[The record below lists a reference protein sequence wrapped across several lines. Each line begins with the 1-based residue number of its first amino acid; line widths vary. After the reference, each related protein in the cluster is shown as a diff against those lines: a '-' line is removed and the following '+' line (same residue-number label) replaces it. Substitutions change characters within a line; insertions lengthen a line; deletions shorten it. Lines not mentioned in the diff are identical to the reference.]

1 MISTANRLFTNW
13 FKRHPARMFL
23 SARLLAA
30 LMLISLLAAS
40 IAPATVSAQGIG
52 PAVELMSRLSPEE
65 KIGQLFLVNFSG
77 TDVSEQSQIYNLI
90 ANYHVGGVV
99 LKAEDDNFVAEKTPQ
114 EAFNLTNALQQVER
128 DSAAN
133 PASSSKPHTYIPL
146 FIGISQEGGGAPND
160 QILSGLTPIPD
171 QMAIGAAWDRS
182 LSEQAGKVMGS
193 ELSALGFNLYL
204 GLTLDVLTLPDPS
217 INADLN
223 TRVFGGDP
231 YWVGEMGRAYLAGL
245 HDGSNGRMAVIAQH
259 FPGRGGSD
267 RPADQEISTVRRS
280 LEELKSIELAP
291 FFALT
296 GATSDPKTIVDGLLV
311 SHIRYQGFQGNIRA
325 TTRPISFDQQALN
338 QILSLPTLAGWRQ
351 NGGLLV
357 SDNLGTQAV
366 RRFYD
371 PDFKNFSARLVARD
385 AFLAGNDLLY
395 MGNIVSFDAPDTYTS
410 VVRTL
415 QFFAQKYREDP
426 AFASRVDESVL
437 RILNIKYRLYS
448 TFAWSVVEAP
458 AANLD
463 KLGLSNEQ
471 VFAIA
476 RQSATLISPAPADF
490 ATVLPSPPNVSDYIV
505 FLTDART
512 ARQCSTCL
520 DKPILAKD
528 AMHVAIQRLYGPSA
542 SGLVT
547 LSHLSSFS
555 FDDLNLLLDDKQ
567 PSPDLLNALG
577 RATWIVI
584 STLDLP
590 DGSPQSIVLRRF
602 LSEKQSLLS
611 SKKVILFSF
620 SAPYY
625 LDATDISKLTAYYGM
640 YSESDPFVEV
650 AARLLFQE
658 ISPAG
663 SLPVSVS
670 GIGYDLIAATAPDP
684 TQVISL
690 SLNLPIPTPAPKAT
704 PTSSATLTSEATLT
718 VEPTAAPLY
727 RVGDTISVRTGAIVD
742 HNQRPVPDGTP
753 VRFTLS
759 QGESGLIQQ
768 VEAVTKTGVAVAA
781 FRLDQPGLIEIH
793 ATSEPAR
800 VSDTLQLNVTKEGA
814 TVIII
819 TPTVEVTPQPVQP
832 TPTPEPTP
840 TPVPTSPLITSN
852 GYPNLFGWSLV
863 VLVMIAGVSL
873 TYWLASQMVD
883 QRWTVRWSLLV
894 LAGGLIPYNY
904 LVLGFPGGGAWL
916 EGRGLPA
923 FLQAVLIGQGI
934 GFAIGWFWRLAAES
948 GDQAQE
954 Q

>member
-1 MISTANRLFTNW
+1 MLSTANSLSYNR
-13 FKRHPARMFL
+13 RQSHPARMSV
-23 SARLLAA
+23 SARLLSA

-40 IAPATVSAQGIG
+40 IAPAAVSAQGTD
-52 PAVELMSRLSPEE
+52 PATELMRRLTPEE
-65 KIGQLFLVNFSG
+65 KVGQLFLITFTG
-77 TDVSEQSQIYNLI
+77 TDVSEQSQIYDLI
-90 ANYHVGGVV
+90 AKQHVGGVV
-99 LKAEDDNFVAEKTPQ
+99 LTAENDNFVAENTPQ
-114 EAFNLTNALQQVER
+114 EAKNLINALQLVER
-128 DSAAN
+128 NSSIN
-133 PASSSKPHTYIPL
+133 PATNSISQAYIPL

-171 QMAIGAAWDRS
+171 QMAIGATWDRT

-204 GLTLDVLTLPDPS
+204 GLTLDVLTLPDPAVS
-217 INADLN
+217 SDLN

-231 YWVGEMGRAYLAGL
+231 YWVGEMGRAYLSGL
-245 HDGSNGRMAVIAQH
+245 HDGSNGRMAVVAKH

-267 RPADQEISTVRRS
+267 RPADKEISTIRRS
-280 LEELKSIELAP
+280 LDELKSIELAP
-291 FFALT
+291 FLALT
-296 GATSDPKTIVDGLLV
+296 GTTSDPKTIVDGLLV

-338 QILSLPTLAGWRQ
+338 QILSLPSLAGWRQ
-351 NGGLLV
+351 NGGLIL

-371 PDFKNFSARLVARD
+371 PDLKNFSARLVARD

-395 MGNIVSFDAPDTYTS
+395 MGNIVSSDAPDSYTS
-410 VVRTL
+410 VIRSL

-426 AFASRVDESVL
+426 AFASRVDESVQRVL
-437 RILNIKYRLYS
+437 TAKYRLYD
-448 TFAWSVVEAP
+448 TFAWSLVEAP
-458 AANLD
+458 SANLD
-463 KLGLSNEQ
+463 TLNLSNEQ

-490 ATVLPSPPNVSDYIV
+490 AAVLPAPPNATDYIV

-512 ARQCSTCL
+512 ARQCSTCP
-520 DKPILAKD
+520 DKSILAKD
-528 AMHVAIQRLYGPSA
+528 AMHVAVQRLYGPSA

-555 FDDLNLLLDDKQ
+555 FDDLNLLLDDKL
-567 PSPDLLNALG
+567 PSPDLLNALR

-590 DGSPQSIVLRRF
+590 DTSPQSTTLRR
-602 LSEKQSLLS
+602 LLTEKQSLLS

-640 YSESDPFVEV
+640 YAESDPFVEV

-670 GIGYDLIAATAPDP
+670 GIGYDLISATAPDP
-684 TQVISL
+684 NQVISL
-690 SLNLPIPTPAPKAT
+690 SLDLPKAT
-704 PTSSATLTSEATLT
+704 PTPDNALTA
-718 VEPTAAPLY
+718 EPTVAPLF

-768 VEAVTKTGVAVAA
+768 VETVTTLGVAAAA

-793 ATSEPAR
+793 AMSEPAR
-800 VSDTLQLNVTKEGA
+800 VSVTLQLTVSKEGG

-819 TPTVEVTPQPVQP
+819 TPTTEVTPQPVQP
-832 TPTPEPTP
+832 TPTPEPVSTP
-840 TPVPTSPLITSN
+840 TPSPLITSN
-852 GYPNLFGWSLV
+852 GYPNLLGWFLV
-863 VLVMIAGVSL
+863 LLVMIAGVSL

-883 QRWTVRWSLLV
+883 PQWTVRWSLLV
-894 LAGGLIPYNY
+894 LAGGLITYNY
-904 LVLGFPGGGAWL
+904 LVLGFPGGGVWL
-916 EGRGLPA
+916 DGRGLPA
-923 FLQAVLIGQGI
+923 FLQAVLIGQGV
-934 GFAIGWFWRLAAES
+934 GFAIGWFWRLAAEG